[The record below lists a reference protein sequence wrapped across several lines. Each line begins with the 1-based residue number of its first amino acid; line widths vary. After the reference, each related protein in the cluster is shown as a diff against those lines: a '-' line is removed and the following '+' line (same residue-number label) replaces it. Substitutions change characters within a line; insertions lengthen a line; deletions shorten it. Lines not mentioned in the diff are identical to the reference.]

1 MSVRRRISPRQLEQL
16 RAEIAERDLD
26 VLRTIFDFRLIS
38 GDQLRRLYFPG
49 GDSEARAARR
59 ALERLH
65 RLRAVTRLDRR
76 IGGIRAGS
84 AGFLYV
90 IGPIGERLINTDRP
104 RRRLT
109 EPSAA
114 FVAHTMAVGELFVA
128 VTERIRTI
136 ADAEILDVQ
145 TEPACWRDFGGIDG
159 RHTLRPDLY
168 LSIGLDELEH
178 RWFIEIDRAT
188 EHLPAILRKSTT
200 YDRYYRTGIE
210 QGHQGNFPRV
220 LWATITD
227 KRVDAITRTLAA
239 STLTTALFRT
249 VTIDEGIDVL
259 TGARQ

>member
-1 MSVRRRISPRQLEQL
+1 MSPQRRVSPRQLEQL
-16 RAEIAERDLD
+16 RAEVSERDLKL
-26 VLRTIFDFRLIS
+26 LRTVFDFRLIS

-65 RLRAVTRLDRR
+65 RLRAVLRLDRR

-90 IGPIGERLINTDRP
+90 IGPIGDRLINTDRP

-114 FVAHTMAVGELFVA
+114 FVAHTVAVAELFVA
-128 VTERIRTI
+128 VTERIRTVD
-136 ADAEILDVQ
+136 DAEILDVQ
-145 TEPACWRDFGGIDG
+145 AEPDCWRDFGGIDG

-188 EHLPAILRKSTT
+188 EHLPAILRKSTV

-210 QGHQGNFPRV
+210 QEREGNFPRV
-220 LWATITD
+220 MWATITE
-227 KRVDAITRTLAA
+227 KRVDAIARTLAA

-249 VTIDEGIDVL
+249 VTLDEGIEVL
-259 TGARQ
+259 AGERP

>member
-1 MSVRRRISPRQLEQL
+1 MDDRRRVSPQQLERL
-16 RAEIAERDLD
+16 RAEVTERDLN
-26 VLRTIFDFRLIS
+26 VLRTVLQFRLIS
-38 GDQLRRLYFPG
+38 GDQLRRLFFPG

-65 RLRAVTRLDRR
+65 RIRAVRRLERR

-90 IGPIGERLINTDRP
+90 IGPIGDRLINSGRP
-104 RRRLT
+104 RRRLA
-109 EPSAA
+109 EPSTA
-114 FVAHTMAVGELFVA
+114 FVAHTLAVAELFVS
-128 VTERIRTI
+128 VTERVRTI
-136 ADAEILDVQ
+136 DDAEILDVQ
-145 TEPACWRDFGGIDG
+145 AEPACWRDFGGIDG
-159 RHTLRPDLY
+159 HHTLRPDLY

-210 QGHQGNFPRV
+210 QERHGNFPRV

-227 KRVDAITRTLAA
+227 RRVDAITRTLAA
-239 STLTTALFRT
+239 SSLTTALFRT
-249 VTIDEGIDVL
+249 VTTDEAIDVL
-259 TGARQ
+259 TGVCA